1 MSPFSEI
8 LQNFTYSPHSTKIIA
23 FEYLKTNEEWLK
35 PKLLC
40 PGPEKGGAHAP

>member
-1 MSPFSEI
+1 MSRFPEI
-8 LQNFTYSPHSTKIIA
+8 LLSFTYSPHSTKIIT

-40 PGPEKGGAHAP
+40 PRPEKGGAHAP